1 MKRFFY
7 FILTIGVSLSLLLT
21 TSCHK
26 DDAGKPEWPLMQKS
40 SHTLIMYLI
49 GTELD
54 WAYNDNITA
63 TKNAL
68 CKLSSPG
75 EALSAAVSKP
85 RVLFFR
91 HKDGDRS
98 KGEIVELVYH
108 RGQCAEKTL
117 ATISMPLSV
126 SNEDMTSYLK
136 MMMDLAPADSYGL
149 IFGSHALG
157 WVPIDAPGIKEVCV
171 ANNRK
176 LDFGKLENIAKG
188 NPSSFIG
195 EGHHPNFDIPEG
207 ISNMF
212 DIDDL
217 ASILTSTDVKFE
229 YTIFDAC
236 LMANVEALYD
246 LRHTSKYII
255 ASVCEIMGKGFPYMT
270 VVPKLLSEGGEYFDL
285 DGVCRAYN
293 TYYAEEVGYSGS
305 ISLIDCSEMEA
316 LADITKQVIATSSS
330 DIIMPD
336 IDSENE
342 PTVTLQTYDGA
353 RLFYDFGQYIN
364 HICKDESQRAAFNA
378 QLNRTV
384 VSKYT
389 LERFYSMIGWSS
401 IYTINPDV
409 YSGISTSLP
418 SSLYRSYYVQ
428 TAWYKATH

>member
-91 HKDGDRS
+91 HKGGNRS

-117 ATISMPLSV
+117 ATISMPLSI

-157 WVPIDAPGIKEVCV
+157 WVPIEAPGINEVCV
-171 ANNRK
+171 ANNCK
-176 LDFGKLENIAKG
+176 LDFSKLENIAKG

-255 ASVCEIMGKGFPYMT
+255 ASVCEIMGDGFPYMT
-270 VVPKLLSEGGEYFDL
+270 VVPKLLSGGGEYFDL
-285 DGVCRAYN
+285 DGACQAFN
-293 TYYAEEVGYSGS
+293 NHYAEEVGYSGS
-305 ISLIDCSEMEA
+305 ISLIDCSELEA
-316 LADITKQVIATSSS
+316 LTNITKEIITSSTNNP
-330 DIIMPD
+330 ILPD
-336 IDSENE
+336 IDQEI
-342 PTVTLQTYDGA
+342 PATVPLQTYDGA
-353 RLFYDFGQYIN
+353 RLFYDFGQYITQL
-364 HICKDESQRAAFNA
+364 CQDEEQRAAFTA

-389 LERFYSMIGWSS
+389 LDKFWSGLGWSS
-401 IYTINPDV
+401 YYNINPDV

-418 SSLYRSYYVQ
+418 SSLYRSYYVH

>member
-1 MKRFFY
+1 
-7 FILTIGVSLSLLLT
+7 
-21 TSCHK
+21 
-26 DDAGKPEWPLMQKS
+26 
-40 SHTLIMYLI
+40 
-49 GTELD
+49 
-54 WAYNDNITA
+54 
-63 TKNAL
+63 
-68 CKLSSPG
+68 
-75 EALSAAVSKP
+75 
-85 RVLFFR
+85 
-91 HKDGDRS
+91 
-98 KGEIVELVYH
+98 
-108 RGQCAEKTL
+108 
-117 ATISMPLSV
+117 
-126 SNEDMTSYLK
+126 
-136 MMMDLAPADSYGL
+136 
-149 IFGSHALG
+149 
-157 WVPIDAPGIKEVCV
+157 
-171 ANNRK
+171 
-176 LDFGKLENIAKG
+176 
-188 NPSSFIG
+188 
-195 EGHHPNFDIPEG
+195 
-207 ISNMF
+207 
-212 DIDDL
+212 
-217 ASILTSTDVKFE
+217 
-229 YTIFDAC
+229 
-236 LMANVEALYD
+236 
-246 LRHTSKYII
+246 
-255 ASVCEIMGKGFPYMT
+255 MT